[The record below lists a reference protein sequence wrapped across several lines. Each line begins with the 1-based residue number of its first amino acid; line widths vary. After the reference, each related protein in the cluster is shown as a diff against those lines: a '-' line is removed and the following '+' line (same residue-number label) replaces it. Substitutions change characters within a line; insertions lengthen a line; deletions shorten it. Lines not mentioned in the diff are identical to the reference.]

1 MAQADPT
8 ASLGPIKVIYVED
21 SDLHAELLQA
31 GLSVYNIEVL
41 HLNKGDESLI
51 EELSRSH
58 YDEAEAIILDV
69 NIGEL
74 NGLQVAR
81 RLRANGDSRPILV
94 ISSEDRP
101 SNSALM
107 SIQAVFISKPF
118 DFERISNAIRK
129 FAAHS

>member
-1 MAQADPT
+1 MAQADPI
-8 ASLGPIKVIYVED
+8 ASLAPIKVIYVED
-21 SDLHAELLQA
+21 STLHAELLRA

-41 HLNKGDESLI
+41 HLNNGDESLI
-51 EELSRSH
+51 EALSQSQ
-58 YDEAEAIILDV
+58 YDAAQAIILDV

-118 DFERISNAIRK
+118 DFERISDAIRK
-129 FAAHS
+129 FAAHG